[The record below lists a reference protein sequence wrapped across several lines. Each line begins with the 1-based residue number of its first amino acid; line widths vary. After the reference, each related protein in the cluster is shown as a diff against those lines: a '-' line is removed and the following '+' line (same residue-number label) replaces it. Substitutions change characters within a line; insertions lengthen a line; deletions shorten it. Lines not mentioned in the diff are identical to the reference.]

1 MRLFILFFCLLRIA
15 YSSAYGQSID
25 SIQIS
30 LSTKSTDALIFGQT
44 LAIDGSYKI
53 PEENLLY
60 YPKLADFVL
69 VQPAALTGPDKSLR
83 ISSQA
88 NLAQQSPAYEF
99 RRFPYVKPPIDTTPQ
114 PTQTNY
120 ADANGILDGVYIS
133 EHIPYQQSD
142 TLRLFQRNPSGWKSV
157 WDGYYVKYNSD
168 QSVTDSVIQALQSEF
183 EHYRTTVAQPLMDE
197 LLQPFY
203 LSPNEV
209 TNAQYRAFVHW
220 VRDSVAFDL
229 LYRKLPENQA
239 LALLNCTKKQRASLN
254 EDSLAFYV
262 ARYGFNYDYFK
273 DQKIDIFDYHET
285 EYAEILTPYMFYPQ
299 AERFYQRREFDIS
312 KFVYRSATG
321 SPTPVYPDTLCWLRD
336 SPYPEYD
343 PLVNIYFWHPVY
355 NNFPVVGVNEA
366 QMKAYCDWLQRQKN
380 RELKDAPYTIRVELP
395 HLFHYEMAAKL
406 CAPVMLRNEMDA
418 QTGAPFIIQ
427 RSDKE
432 SLAYITRSTPFS
444 PKEQQ
449 TLKERFPRLI
459 NWYTINQTYPIWYLT
474 GGVSEYC
481 QSPKTVENS
490 RMMTVLGGNRT
501 IGLVDKHEN
510 QLNTIFYQQ
519 QLPAEK
525 GSSMVGFR
533 PVVYVDWK

>member
-60 YPKLADFVL
+60 YPTLADFVL

-99 RRFPYVKPPIDTTPQ
+99 RRFPYVEPPIDTTPQ
-114 PTQTNY
+114 PTQSNY

-142 TLRLFQRNPSGWKSV
+142 TLRLFQRNQSGWKSV
-157 WDGYYVKYNSD
+157 WDGYYVKYSSD
-168 QSVTDSVIQALQSEF
+168 PSVTDSVTQLLKNDFQN
-183 EHYRTTVAQPLMDE
+183 YRTTIAQPLIDE

-203 LSPNEV
+203 ISPNEV

-220 VRDSVAFDL
+220 VRDSIAFDL
-229 LYRKLPENQA
+229 LYRELPENKA
-239 LALLNCTKKQRASLN
+239 LALLNCTKKQRATLD

-262 ARYGFNYDYFK
+262 ARYGFNYDYFR
-273 DQKIDIFDYHET
+273 DQKVSLYDNEAYL
-285 EYAEILTPYMFYPQ
+285 EILKALYYPIS
-299 AERFYQRREFDIS
+299 ERFYKRREFDIS

-343 PLVNIYFWHPVY
+343 PLVNMYFWHPAY

-395 HLFHYEMAAKL
+395 QLFHYEMATKL
-406 CAPVMLRNEMDA
+406 CAPVILRNEINA
-418 QTGAPFIIQ
+418 QSEDPFIIN
-427 RSDKE
+427 RSREDVPWFIVRATPMSDKAIE
-432 SLAYITRSTPFS
+432 ANKTHS
-444 PKEQQ
+444 
-449 TLKERFPRLI
+449 PRLI

-481 QSPKTVENS
+481 QSSKMTENS
-490 RMMTVLGGNRT
+490 GLMTVLGGNRT

-519 QLPAEK
+519 QLPADK
-525 GSSMVGFR
+525 GSSMIGFR
-533 PVVYVDWK
+533 PVIYLEWKE

>member
-44 LAIDGSYKI
+44 LAIDGLYKI

-60 YPKLADFVL
+60 YPTLADFVL

-99 RRFPYVKPPIDTTPQ
+99 RRFPYVEPPIDTTPQ
-114 PTQTNY
+114 PTQSNY

-142 TLRLFQRNPSGWKSV
+142 TLRLFQRNQSGWKSV
-157 WDGYYVKYNSD
+157 WDGYYVKYSSD
-168 QSVTDSVIQALQSEF
+168 PSVTDSVTQLLKNDFQN
-183 EHYRTTVAQPLMDE
+183 YRTTIAQPLIDE

-203 LSPNEV
+203 ISPNEV

-220 VRDSVAFDL
+220 VRDSIAFDL
-229 LYRKLPENQA
+229 LYRELPENKA
-239 LALLNCTKKQRASLN
+239 LALLNCTKKQRATLD

-262 ARYGFNYDYFK
+262 ARYGFNYDYFR
-273 DQKIDIFDYHET
+273 DQKVSLYDNEAYL
-285 EYAEILTPYMFYPQ
+285 EILKALYYPIS
-299 AERFYQRREFDIS
+299 ERFYKRREFDIS

-343 PLVNIYFWHPVY
+343 PLVNMYFWHPAY

-395 HLFHYEMAAKL
+395 QLFHYEMATKL
-406 CAPVMLRNEMDA
+406 CAPVILRNEINA
-418 QTGAPFIIQ
+418 QSEDPFIIN
-427 RSDKE
+427 RSREDVPWFIVRATPMSDKAIE
-432 SLAYITRSTPFS
+432 ANKTHS
-444 PKEQQ
+444 
-449 TLKERFPRLI
+449 PRLI

-481 QSPKTVENS
+481 QSSKMTENS
-490 RMMTVLGGNRT
+490 GMMTVLGGNRT

-510 QLNTIFYQQ
+510 QLNTICYQQ
-519 QLPAEK
+519 QLPADK

-533 PVVYVDWK
+533 PVIYLEWKE

>member
-30 LSTKSTDALIFGQT
+30 LSNPSHDTLIFGQT

-60 YPKLADFVL
+60 YPTLANFVF
-69 VQPAALTGPDKSLR
+69 VQPATLSGPDKTLR
-83 ISSQA
+83 ISSQN
-88 NLAQQSPAYEF
+88 NLTLQSPAYEF
-99 RRFPYVKPPIDTTPQ
+99 RRFPYIEPPIDTTP
-114 PTQTNY
+114 PPAQTNY
-120 ADANGILDGVYIS
+120 TDANGILDGVYIS
-133 EHIPYQQSD
+133 EYIPYKQSD
-142 TLRLFQRNPSGWKSV
+142 TLRLFQRNQSGWNSV

-168 QSVTDSVIQALQSEF
+168 QSVTDSVTQLLKNDFQN
-183 EHYRTTVAQPLMDE
+183 YRTTIAQPLIDE

-203 LSPNEV
+203 ISPNEV
-209 TNAQYRAFVHW
+209 TNAQYREFVHW
-220 VRDSVAFDL
+220 VRDSIAFDL
-229 LYRKLPENQA
+229 LYRELPENKA
-239 LALLNCTKKQRASLN
+239 LALLNCTKKQRATLD

-273 DQKIDIFDYHET
+273 DQKIDIFDYYET
-285 EYAEILTPYMFYPQ
+285 KYSEYLTPYMFYPQ
-299 AERFYQRREFDIS
+299 AERFYKRREFDIS
-312 KFVYRSATG
+312 KFVYRSVAG
-321 SPTPVYPDTLCWLRD
+321 SPITVYPDTLCWLRD

-343 PLVNIYFWHPVY
+343 PLVNMYFWHPAY

-406 CAPVMLRNEMDA
+406 CVPVMLRNEIDT
-418 QTGAPFIIQ
+418 QTEAPFIVN
-427 RSDKE
+427 RSREDV
-432 SLAYITRSTPFS
+432 PWF
-444 PKEQQ
+444 
-449 TLKERFPRLI
+449 I
-459 NWYTINQTYPIWYLT
+459 NRAMPLTSEEIRIKKSHAPLMISWYQYNQTYPIWYLT

-481 QSPKTVENS
+481 QQSKTSENNGI
-490 RMMTVLGGNRT
+490 MTVLGGNRT
-501 IGLVDKHEN
+501 IGLVDQHEN

-519 QLPAEK
+519 QLPADK

-533 PVVYVDWK
+533 PVVYLDWK